1 MSKLK
6 DLNLNQILSKVNIKF
21 KLVDI
26 NRFCTNVELEKKI
39 SEAIQNRSEDINQIL
54 LENEKDI
61 DIDKLLFVSWLNY
74 NEQLKKLEAKK
85 NDLKN
90 KKLYFSG
97 NTIEKEIIECNQN
110 MHSIKQLIKG
120 KKIYLARVNINKIG
134 KIVGTEIIASEE
146 IINNANLNNIEK
158 KNKKIFDD
166 INETMSAKDEEN
178 IGMNYVLQILEIE
191 DLEDA
196 MPLEIARAI
205 EYKVENET
213 KRTCAK
219 EIEKLKEKISKKQD
233 DDDES
238 RQLDNYIRE
247 NSIIPEIRKGI
258 GDVLKYIDIQKVLL
272 ISVRGFEK
280 TLENELKKYGEISK
294 DDVRSI
300 YAIVNQVMQYL
311 NKDTKITEGEF
322 PYSYSDAEA
331 LIRRIDEETLEYTS
345 KEDVEK
351 IKDFIVQGGNIG
363 NLDVEEIKALN
374 MIQITKDELEE
385 IMKTSEENYAFGIVL
400 LDLSEDKILEYA
412 KTSGDNWSDTLTKHL
427 YQENKITV
435 DSVIELYYLGKVNAE
450 FFKEFIE
457 ETKISSKINLQ
468 TINNLYINSKNEKD
482 NKDIKNKLNKQ
493 IELYK
498 VLNLDEKEK
507 EELEEASEDL
517 IYELA
522 ENFDKDNQDLM
533 FYYENGLITLSTVAQ
548 WAGDSEIEKLYQE
561 STIQMQDVEE
571 LYNRGLLKQK
581 TIEKLILNSKPE
593 YSELLAYVFLG
604 YISENK
610 IEDMYMSGKIFDETL
625 YDMAKEGVIPANK
638 YLELTEKRSKE
649 VLEKNAKI
657 KLEPDLYNI
666 PDKKIRINEISE
678 KNDNI
683 LSYGY
688 AGKIQK
694 NKEIIDPE
702 ARLELFKRLGA
713 MKANAIIEDSNNAF
727 INYEFFVIPNEE
739 GEPDANSVVIAERF
753 YKDKEIKDEFSTEN
767 ATYFFKYKD
776 LMVNSNLSKKE
787 MIEERKNI
795 IFTANHRIGS
805 WAVSVL
811 NKIAQT
817 RASSDFKDYKKG
829 DKRATRVIDELR
841 KMYTNKQI
849 ESILKQVKEIDDDQL
864 HTYEEVNST
873 FSKKST
879 DDKQR

>member
-6 DLNLNQILSKVNIKF
+6 DLNLNEILSKVNIKF
-21 KLVDI
+21 KLGDL
-26 NRFCTNVELEKKI
+26 NRFCTNIEIEVKIAEAVENK
-39 SEAIQNRSEDINQIL
+39 SENINEIL

-74 NEQLKKLEAKK
+74 NEQLKELEAKK

-120 KKIYLARVNINKIG
+120 KKIYLARVNINKMG

-178 IGMNYVLQILEIE
+178 IGMNYVLQFFESK

-196 MPLEIARAI
+196 MPLEIARVI
-205 EYKVENET
+205 NYKVKNAT
-213 KRTCAK
+213 KRACAK
-219 EIEKLKEKISKKQD
+219 EIEKLEEKISKEQD
-233 DDDES
+233 IDEES

-247 NSIIPEIRKGI
+247 KAISEIRKEIEGA
-258 GDVLKYIDIQKVLL
+258 LKYIDIRKVLL
-272 ISVRGFEK
+272 ISVRGAEK
-280 TLENELKKYGEISK
+280 TLEDKLKKYGEISK
-294 DDVRSI
+294 GDVRSI

-322 PYSYSDAEA
+322 QYSYSDAEA

-351 IKDFIVQGGNIG
+351 IKDFILQGGNIG
-363 NLDVEEIKALN
+363 DLDVEEIKSLN
-374 MIQITKDELEE
+374 MIQITEDELEE
-385 IMKTSEENYAFGIVL
+385 IMKTSEENYAFGVVAL
-400 LDLSEDKILEYA
+400 NLSEKEILEHA
-412 KTSGDNWSDTLTKHL
+412 KTSGNNWSDTLTKHL

-468 TINNLYINSKNEKD
+468 TINNLYVNSKNEKD
-482 NKDIKNKLNKQ
+482 NEDIKNKLNKQ

-498 VLNLDEKEK
+498 VLKLNGKEK
-507 EELEEASEDL
+507 EELEEASENL

-548 WAGDSEIEKLYQE
+548 WAGDSEIEKLYQK

-571 LYNRGLLKQK
+571 LYNKGLLKQE

-666 PDKKIRINEISE
+666 PEKKIRINEMSE
-678 KNDNI
+678 RNDNI
-683 LSYGY
+683 LNCCYG
-688 AGKIQK
+688 GKIQR
-694 NKEIIDPE
+694 NKEIIDPG

-829 DKRATRVIDELR
+829 DKRAIRVIDELR

-879 DDKQR
+879 DDEQR

>member
-6 DLNLNQILSKVNIKF
+6 DLNLNEILSKVNIKF
-21 KLVDI
+21 KLGDL
-26 NRFCTNVELEKKI
+26 NRFCTNIEIEVKIAEAVENK
-39 SEAIQNRSEDINQIL
+39 SENINEIL

-74 NEQLKKLEAKK
+74 NEQLKELEAKK

-120 KKIYLARVNINKIG
+120 KKIYLARVNINKMG

-178 IGMNYVLQILEIE
+178 IGMNYVLQFFESK

-196 MPLEIARAI
+196 MPLEIARVI
-205 EYKVENET
+205 NYKVKNAT
-213 KRTCAK
+213 KRACAK
-219 EIEKLKEKISKKQD
+219 EIEKLEEKISKEQD
-233 DDDES
+233 IDEES

-247 NSIIPEIRKGI
+247 KAISEIRKEIEGA
-258 GDVLKYIDIQKVLL
+258 LKYIDIRKVLL
-272 ISVRGFEK
+272 ISVRGAEK
-280 TLENELKKYGEISK
+280 TLEDKLKKYGEISK
-294 DDVRSI
+294 GDVRSI

-322 PYSYSDAEA
+322 QYSYSDAEA

-351 IKDFIVQGGNIG
+351 IKDFILQGGNIG
-363 NLDVEEIKALN
+363 DLDVEEIKSLN
-374 MIQITKDELEE
+374 MIQITEDELEE
-385 IMKTSEENYAFGIVL
+385 IMKTSEENYAFGVVAL
-400 LDLSEDKILEYA
+400 NLSEKEILEHA
-412 KTSGDNWSDTLTKHL
+412 KTSGNNWSDTLTKHL

-468 TINNLYINSKNEKD
+468 TINNLYVNSKNEKD
-482 NKDIKNKLNKQ
+482 NEDIKNKLNKQ

-498 VLNLDEKEK
+498 VLKLNGKEK
-507 EELEEASEDL
+507 EELEEASENL

-548 WAGDSEIEKLYQE
+548 WAGDSEIEKLYQK

-571 LYNRGLLKQK
+571 LYNKGLLKQE

-666 PDKKIRINEISE
+666 PDKKIRINEMSE
-678 KNDNI
+678 RNDNI
-683 LSYGY
+683 LNCCYG
-688 AGKIQK
+688 GKIQR
-694 NKEIIDPE
+694 NKEIIDPG

-829 DKRATRVIDELR
+829 DKRAIRVIDELR

-879 DDKQR
+879 DDEQR

>member
-6 DLNLNQILSKVNIKF
+6 DLNLNEILSKVNIKF
-21 KLVDI
+21 KLGDL
-26 NRFCTNVELEKKI
+26 NRFCTNIEIEVKIAEAVENK
-39 SEAIQNRSEDINQIL
+39 SENINEIL

-74 NEQLKKLEAKK
+74 NEQLKELEAKK

-178 IGMNYVLQILEIE
+178 IGMNYVLQFFESK

-196 MPLEIARAI
+196 MPLEIARVI
-205 EYKVENET
+205 NYKVKNAT
-213 KRTCAK
+213 KRACAK
-219 EIEKLKEKISKKQD
+219 EIEKLEEKISKEQD
-233 DDDES
+233 IDEES

-247 NSIIPEIRKGI
+247 KAISEIRKEIEG
-258 GDVLKYIDIQKVLL
+258 VLKYIDIQKVLL
-272 ISVRGFEK
+272 ISVRGAEK
-280 TLENELKKYGEISK
+280 TLEDKLKKYGEISK
-294 DDVRSI
+294 GDVRSI

-351 IKDFIVQGGNIG
+351 IKDFILQGGNIG
-363 NLDVEEIKALN
+363 DLDVEEIKSLN
-374 MIQITKDELEE
+374 MIQITEDELEE
-385 IMKTSEENYAFGIVL
+385 IMKTSEENYAFGVVAL
-400 LDLSEDKILEYA
+400 NLSEKEILEHA
-412 KTSGDNWSDTLTKHL
+412 KTSGNNWSDTLTKHL

-482 NKDIKNKLNKQ
+482 NEDIKNKLNKQ

-498 VLNLDEKEK
+498 VLKLNGKEK

-533 FYYENGLITLSTVAQ
+533 FYYKNGLITLSTVAQ

-739 GEPDANSVVIAERF
+739 GKPDANSVVIAERF

-829 DKRATRVIDELR
+829 DKRAIRVIDELR
-841 KMYTNKQI
+841 KMYTDKQI

-864 HTYEEVNST
+864 YTYEEVNST

>member
-120 KKIYLARVNINKIG
+120 KKIYLARVNINKMG

-178 IGMNYVLQILEIE
+178 IGMNYVLQFFESK

-196 MPLEIARAI
+196 MPLEIARVI
-205 EYKVENET
+205 NYKVKNAT
-213 KRTCAK
+213 KRACAK
-219 EIEKLKEKISKKQD
+219 EIEKLEEKISKEQD
-233 DDDES
+233 IDEES

-247 NSIIPEIRKGI
+247 KAISEIRKEIEG
-258 GDVLKYIDIQKVLL
+258 VLKYIDIQKVLL
-272 ISVRGFEK
+272 ISVKGAEK
-280 TLENELKKYGEISK
+280 TLEDKLKKYGEISK
-294 DDVRSI
+294 GDVRSI

-322 PYSYSDAEA
+322 QYSYSDAEA

-351 IKDFIVQGGNIG
+351 IKDFILQGGNIG

-374 MIQITKDELEE
+374 MIQFTKDELEE

-482 NKDIKNKLNKQ
+482 NEDIKNKLNKQ

-498 VLNLDEKEK
+498 VLKLNGKEK

-533 FYYENGLITLSTVAQ
+533 FYYKNGLITLSTVAQ

-666 PDKKIRINEISE
+666 PDKKIRINKISE

-739 GEPDANSVVIAERF
+739 GKPDANSVVIAERF

-829 DKRATRVIDELR
+829 DKRAIRVIDELR
-841 KMYTNKQI
+841 KMYTDKQI

-864 HTYEEVNST
+864 YTYEEVNST
-873 FSKKST
+873 FSKTST

>member
-6 DLNLNQILSKVNIKF
+6 DLNLNEILSKVNIKF
-21 KLVDI
+21 KLGDL
-26 NRFCTNVELEKKI
+26 NRFCTNIEIEVKIAEAVENK
-39 SEAIQNRSEDINQIL
+39 SENINEIL

-74 NEQLKKLEAKK
+74 NEQLKELEAKK

-120 KKIYLARVNINKIG
+120 KKIYLARVNINKMG

-178 IGMNYVLQILEIE
+178 IGMNYVLQFFESK

-196 MPLEIARAI
+196 MPLEIARVI
-205 EYKVENET
+205 NYKVKNAT
-213 KRTCAK
+213 KRACAK
-219 EIEKLKEKISKKQD
+219 EIEKLEEKISKEQD
-233 DDDES
+233 IDEES

-247 NSIIPEIRKGI
+247 KAISEIRKEIEGA
-258 GDVLKYIDIQKVLL
+258 LKYIDIRKVLL
-272 ISVRGFEK
+272 ISVRGAEK
-280 TLENELKKYGEISK
+280 TLEDKLKKYGEISK
-294 DDVRSI
+294 GDVRSI

-322 PYSYSDAEA
+322 QYSYSDAEA

-351 IKDFIVQGGNIG
+351 IKDFILQGGNIG
-363 NLDVEEIKALN
+363 DLDVEEIKSLN
-374 MIQITKDELEE
+374 MIQITEDELEE
-385 IMKTSEENYAFGIVL
+385 IMKTSEENYAFGVVAL
-400 LDLSEDKILEYA
+400 NLSEKEILEHA
-412 KTSGDNWSDTLTKHL
+412 KTSGNNWSDTLTKHL

-482 NKDIKNKLNKQ
+482 NEDIKNKLNKQ

-498 VLNLDEKEK
+498 VLKLNGKEK

-533 FYYENGLITLSTVAQ
+533 FYYENGLITLSTIAQ

-571 LYNRGLLKQK
+571 LYNKGLLKQK

-683 LSYGY
+683 LSCGY
-688 AGKIQK
+688 AGKIQR

-753 YKDKEIKDEFSTEN
+753 YKDKEIEDEFSTEN

-873 FSKKST
+873 FSKTST
-879 DDKQR
+879 DDEQR

>member
-1 MSKLK
+1 
-6 DLNLNQILSKVNIKF
+6 
-21 KLVDI
+21 
-26 NRFCTNVELEKKI
+26 
-39 SEAIQNRSEDINQIL
+39 
-54 LENEKDI
+54 
-61 DIDKLLFVSWLNY
+61 
-74 NEQLKKLEAKK
+74 
-85 NDLKN
+85 
-90 KKLYFSG
+90 
-97 NTIEKEIIECNQN
+97 
-110 MHSIKQLIKG
+110 
-120 KKIYLARVNINKIG
+120 
-134 KIVGTEIIASEE
+134 
-146 IINNANLNNIEK
+146 
-158 KNKKIFDD
+158 
-166 INETMSAKDEEN
+166 
-178 IGMNYVLQILEIE
+178 
-191 DLEDA
+191 
-196 MPLEIARAI
+196 
-205 EYKVENET
+205 
-213 KRTCAK
+213 
-219 EIEKLKEKISKKQD
+219 
-233 DDDES
+233 
-238 RQLDNYIRE
+238 
-247 NSIIPEIRKGI
+247 
-258 GDVLKYIDIQKVLL
+258 
-272 ISVRGFEK
+272 
-280 TLENELKKYGEISK
+280 
-294 DDVRSI
+294 
-300 YAIVNQVMQYL
+300 
-311 NKDTKITEGEF
+311 
-322 PYSYSDAEA
+322 
-331 LIRRIDEETLEYTS
+331 
-345 KEDVEK
+345 
-351 IKDFIVQGGNIG
+351 
-363 NLDVEEIKALN
+363 
-374 MIQITKDELEE
+374 
-385 IMKTSEENYAFGIVL
+385 
-400 LDLSEDKILEYA
+400 
-412 KTSGDNWSDTLTKHL
+412 
-427 YQENKITV
+427 
-435 DSVIELYYLGKVNAE
+435 
-450 FFKEFIE
+450 
-457 ETKISSKINLQ
+457 
-468 TINNLYINSKNEKD
+468 
-482 NKDIKNKLNKQ
+482 
-493 IELYK
+493 
-498 VLNLDEKEK
+498 
-507 EELEEASEDL
+507 
-517 IYELA
+517 
-522 ENFDKDNQDLM
+522 M